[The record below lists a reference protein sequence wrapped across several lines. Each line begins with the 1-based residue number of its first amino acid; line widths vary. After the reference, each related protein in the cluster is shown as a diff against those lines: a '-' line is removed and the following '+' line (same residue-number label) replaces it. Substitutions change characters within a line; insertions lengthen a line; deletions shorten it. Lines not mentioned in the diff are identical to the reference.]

1 MSGATILGDDI
12 VEKLAKCGEQ
22 IESADELARHIRWP
36 IGIDA
41 ETHVLTDIGREL
53 LAKLQEIYH
62 KIDDEATAK
71 DAHLQYLRS
80 LPSTVEP
87 ASFYQG
93 SSTQPSARGA
103 RASAR
108 GVGTRGRQGTA
119 RRGRPPGR
127 RARG

>member
-1 MSGATILGDDI
+1 MQLFL
-12 VEKLAKCGEQ
+12 VMKLAKCGEK
-22 IESADELARHIRWP
+22 IESADEVAQHIHWL

-41 ETHVLTDIGREL
+41 KTHVLTDIGCEL
-53 LAKLQEIYH
+53 LAKLQEIYC

-71 DAHLQYLRS
+71 DAHLQYMCS

-103 RASAR
+103 RANTQV
-108 GVGTRGRQGTA
+108 VGIRGRQGTA
-119 RRGRPPGR
+119 RHGRLPGW